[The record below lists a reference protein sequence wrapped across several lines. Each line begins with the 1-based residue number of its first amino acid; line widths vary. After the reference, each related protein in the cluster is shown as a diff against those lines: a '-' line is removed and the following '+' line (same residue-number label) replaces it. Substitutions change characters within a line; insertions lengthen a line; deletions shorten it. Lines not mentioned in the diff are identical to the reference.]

1 MTTRMV
7 SGNKG
12 RIKQIGGLSLEWVI
26 NNANIN
32 DSIIIVYLHFFM
44 ASDMKLLF

>member
-7 SGNKG
+7 SGNKCCV
-12 RIKQIGGLSLEWVI
+12 RQIGCLSLDWVI

-32 DSIIIVYLHFFM
+32 DSIIMLYLHFIM